1 MKPRCLLIPLL
12 VLLTSMTASAYVW
25 TDANGTVWNFTTSGS
40 TASVENA
47 DNYGTAISGTIP
59 ADLTIPT
66 TLYVG
71 ETPYTVTSIGRYAFW
86 YCSGLTSVTIPESV
100 TSIGSEA
107 FAYCSGLTSIT
118 IPESVTSIGS
128 GALSGCYFLRDKFI
142 NKSVLISE
150 NYWGATLCDEETS
163 DGLLIRDHT
172 VVKCRPWA
180 STVCIPEGVTRIG
193 YEAFYHHSDLTSITI
208 PESVTKIS
216 SCAFNG
222 GHLQNILVTC
232 STPPYLDPNKP
243 FSEPIYYHAN
253 LYVPAGS
260 WVDYAYHDY
269 WYKFINIKEIA
280 LSQDQV
286 MTRQPVMLMDTR
298 TFAYSVY
305 DPVNEKIGSINPA
318 GIDENNLYHSW
329 QMIEMDGNSFLYN
342 IGAKKFAK
350 RGRIGLE
357 ITDTPTPIDVVDG
370 EKGIILG
377 GQSINQWA
385 LVTNRSLIA
394 DESIITGIGPLLPQE
409 PSPNWYYNLNGQQT
423 PRATKG
429 INIIRLSD
437 GTVKKVMVK

>member
-1 MKPRCLLIPLL
+1 MKPRYLLIPLL

-25 TDANGTVWNFTTSGS
+25 TDANGTVWKFTTSGS
-40 TASVENA
+40 TASVENG
-47 DNYGTAISGTIP
+47 YYSTAISGTIP

-71 ETPYTVTSIGRYAFW
+71 ETPYTVTSIGSSAF
-86 YCSGLTSVTIPESV
+86 YN
-100 TSIGSEA
+100 
-107 FAYCSGLTSIT
+107 CSGLTSIT
-118 IPESVTSIGS
+118 IPEGVTSIGNSAFMRCS
-128 GALSGCYFLRDKFI
+128 G
-142 NKSVLISE
+142 
-150 NYWGATLCDEETS
+150 
-163 DGLLIRDHT
+163 
-172 VVKCRPWA
+172 
-180 STVCIPEGVTRIG
+180 
-193 YEAFYHHSDLTSITI
+193 LTSITI
-208 PESVTKIS
+208 PRSVTRIDLY
-216 SCAFNG
+216 AFRECC
-222 GHLQNILVTC
+222 LQNILVHC
-232 STPPYLDPNKP
+232 STPPDVSTNS
-243 FSEPIYYHAN
+243 FSEPTFYHAN

-260 WVDYAYHDY
+260 WVDYAYHDS

-280 LSQDQV
+280 LSQEQV
-286 MTRQPVMLMDTR
+286 LTQHPVMLMDTR

-357 ITDTPTPIDVVDG
+357 ITDTPTPIDVDDG

-385 LVTNRSLIA
+385 LVTNKSLIA

-409 PSPNWYYNLNGQQT
+409 PSLNWYYNLNGQQT
-423 PRATKG
+423 NRTTKG
-429 INIIRLSD
+429 INIIRQSD